1 MLTNKQNKDVVNKQE
16 LTYTELKMSKS
27 QQKQKTPKKNQ
38 SNVISS
44 EQVTYVEIKFPRT
57 SHLQR
62 RKQLFRKNRK
72 VLDHQSTAWQVVTA
86 SLGILCV
93 ALMTT
98 VGVLL
103 ANLFSSREDQNQKIS
118 PVPTLSSEDDK
129 CSYDL
134 CSTYWIGFGNSYY
147 CLFNKP
153 KTWAESHAACA
164 ELNSHLLKLDIKEEL
179 EIIST
184 LEMKG
189 WIGLKINETNEFWL
203 WEDGTAVNESLSE
216 FLKMGDYGCAY
227 KEGNYIYGD
236 NCSSGKSYVCE
247 FSM

>member
-1 MLTNKQNKDVVNKQE
+1 MNDDSKDKHREDTKIELKQSKSFQEKKMLTNKQNKDVVNKQE

-134 CSTYWIGFGNSYY
+134 CSTDWIGFGNSYY

-153 KTWAESHAACA
+153 KTWAESHVACA

-179 EIIST
+179 VRHT
-184 LEMKG
+184 LLCFCYS
-189 WIGLKINETNEFWL
+189 ITIFIY
-203 WEDGTAVNESLSE
+203 ESL
-216 FLKMGDYGCAY
+216 GD
-227 KEGNYIYGD
+227 
-236 NCSSGKSYVCE
+236 
-247 FSM
+247 